1 MERHSLAEN
10 LLFFQHAL
18 QWVSWLIFIII
29 IIINV
34 IIIHVRRNLLG
45 SVESVK
51 CYIKTRTEKINK
63 SGDFVLSRSPRPSAV
78 SRHRSAQLE
87 SYRTA
92 FENSR
97 KYFSRESQL
106 YNCQNNLLPIIS
118 DWMSQR
124 KVAIFASYTGIHL
137 VHCPRGLGSR
147 LSTLLRLISGRGPDE
162 SRTFVRSWHC
172 HSALKASERKWRI
185 S

>member
-10 LLFFQHAL
+10 LLFFQLAL

-51 CYIKTRTEKINK
+51 CYIKTRTWKINK

-78 SRHRSAQLE
+78 TARPSWNCTGLLL
-87 SYRTA
+87 RTA
-92 FENSR
+92 EN
-97 KYFSRESQL
+97 FSRESQL
-106 YNCQNNLLPIIS
+106 YNCQNNLLAIIS

-147 LSTLLRLISGRGPDE
+147 LSSTVSAHYRDSFQAEALMKVEPL
-162 SRTFVRSWHC
+162 
-172 HSALKASERKWRI
+172 SALDIVIRR
-185 S
+185 

>member
-29 IIINV
+29 NIINV

-63 SGDFVLSRSPRPSAV
+63 SGDLVLSRSPRPSAV
-78 SRHRSAQLE
+78 TARPSWNRTGLLL
-87 SYRTA
+87 RTA
-92 FENSR
+92 GNIFPENPNCTTVRIIYYPSFR
-97 KYFSRESQL
+97 IEWAKEKLQYSQVI
-106 YNCQNNLLPIIS
+106 Q
-118 DWMSQR
+118 
-124 KVAIFASYTGIHL
+124 
-137 VHCPRGLGSR
+137 GSI
-147 LSTLLRLISGRGPDE
+147 LCTVLEGSGPDWAHYWDSFQAE
-162 SRTFVRSWHC
+162 ALMKVEPL
-172 HSALKASERKWRI
+172 SALDIVIRR
-185 S
+185 